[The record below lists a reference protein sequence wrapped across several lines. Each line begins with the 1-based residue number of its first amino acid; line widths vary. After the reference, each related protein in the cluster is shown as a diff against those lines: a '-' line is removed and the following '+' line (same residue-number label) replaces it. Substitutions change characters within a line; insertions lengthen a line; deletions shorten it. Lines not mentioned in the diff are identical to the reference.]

1 MEFASKE
8 YFLLLLLLIPYIV
21 WYFFYRAKREPS
33 MRMSDT
39 YAFQYAPKSWRMCI
53 IHLPMLLRC
62 LTFFLI
68 VVVMARPQTHN
79 SWGEKQVEGINNI
92 LAMDVSTSMLAEDL
106 KPNRLEAPKKDAA
119 D

>member
-39 YAFQYAPKSWRMCI
+39 YAFQYAPKLAHVHHSFADVVA
-53 IHLPMLLRC
+53 LLD
-62 LTFFLI
+62 FFPY
-68 VVVMARPQTHN
+68 RGCHG
-79 SWGEKQVEGINNI
+79 S
-92 LAMDVSTSMLAEDL
+92 STDT
-106 KPNRLEAPKKDAA
+106 
-119 D
+119 